1 MVIPTIPFQ
10 MRLKFRR
17 NQQQLI
23 GVMTLFESP
32 SLAASHFPSSPS
44 FYLLLFSISFSLFP
58 LPSPPLS
65 PLPPLSLSL
74 FSHNSYFFPYL
85 FSFLILPTFSISSSK
100 RSASNNTI
108 STDEQSPFIALK
120 QPSFVEIYKLE
131 ISKVSEGL
139 TGDDVLAVI
148 VRKHRTSSSDY
159 TFRRTDIIRIYYT

>member
-44 FYLLLFSISFSLFP
+44 FYLTLLHFLFSFL
-58 LPSPPLS
+58 
-65 PLPPLSLSL
+65 LSLSL
-74 FSHNSYFFPYL
+74 FHITLTFFPIFL
-85 FSFLILPTFSISSSK
+85 RFSFSLLFSISSSK
-100 RSASNNTI
+100 QSLSNNTI
-108 STDEQSPFIALK
+108 STDEQASFIALK
-120 QPSFVEIYKLE
+120 QPSFVEFYKLE

-139 TGDDVLAVI
+139 TEDDVSGYR
-148 VRKHRTSSSDY
+148 RKISY
-159 TFRRTDIIRIYYT
+159 